1 MSRQQPLFN
10 LIEDLSGD
18 LRDPGLLWQIGAII
32 VSVALGW
39 TLARLLRK
47 YTGRDENRND
57 IMRFGVESVGR
68 VVPPMLV
75 VGLLTLSRIALL
87 EFYKHPNNLLKVA
100 IPIFGSLA
108 VIRFTVYL
116 LRRVFARRGE
126 ISPTMLAFE
135 KIVQVLVWLAFV
147 LYITGLWDDV
157 FLYMDNTILPMGK
170 YKVSIADVLQA
181 IVSVVV
187 MLMLALWA
195 GTALEEWLMRL
206 QGMHTSLRVVLSRTV
221 RAVLILAAVLVS
233 LSLVGID
240 LTVLSVFGGALG
252 VGLGLGL
259 QKIASN
265 YVSGFI
271 ILLDRSLTIGDMI
284 TVDRYS
290 GKVTQINT
298 RYTVLQAL
306 DGMESIIPNE
316 MLVSGAVQNSSLSS
330 SLVNISTKVSVAYDT
345 DVDMVLKLLEDAALS
360 VERVNKERLPSATLL
375 NFGADGLDLQV
386 GFWIDDP
393 ENGRGG
399 VTSDVNRA
407 IWRALKE
414 HGISVP
420 FPQREM
426 RILGPVPA
434 ALGGEESTTVPKEN
448 PVTAGNPSSNHL

>member
-1 MSRQQPLFN
+1 MPKQQPLFS

-18 LRDPGLLWQIGAII
+18 LRDPSLLWQLGAIV

-39 TLARLLRK
+39 VLARLLRK
-47 YTGRDENRND
+47 YFGRNEHHGDM
-57 IMRFGVESVGR
+57 MRFGVESIGR
-68 VVPPMLV
+68 VVPPLLIA
-75 VGLLTLSRIALL
+75 GLLTLSRLALL
-87 EFYKHPNNLLKVA
+87 KYYQHPNNLLKVA

-108 VIRFTVYL
+108 VIRFIVYL

-126 ISPTMLAFE
+126 ISQTMLALE
-135 KIVQVLVWLAFV
+135 KIFQLLVWLAFV

-157 FLYMDNTILPMGK
+157 LLYMDNTILPMGK

-284 TVDRYS
+284 TVDKYS

-330 SLVNISTKVSVAYDT
+330 SLVNISTRVSVAYES
-345 DVDMVLKLLEDAALS
+345 DVDTVLKLLEDAALS

-375 NFGADGLDLQV
+375 SFGADGLDMQV

-407 IWRALKE
+407 IWRALKAND
-414 HGISVP
+414 ISVP

-426 RILGPVPA
+426 RILGPVPGP
-434 ALGGEESTTVPKEN
+434 LGEAESTIVPKEMS
-448 PVTAGNPSSNHL
+448 VTAGNPSSSPP